1 MKSLVLQ
8 VFINNEWHNSVS
20 GKTFPVYNPST
31 GEAIANVQAA
41 EKVISK
47 KKYQLSYKV
56 FIGNYC

>member
-1 MKSLVLQ
+1 MFMKSFVLQ

-41 EKVISK
+41 EKVIPLK
-47 KKYQLSYKV
+47 
-56 FIGNYC
+56 F